1 MYKKFTECNRCGKAI
16 YYGNA
21 YVTIVRNVEQAD
33 FELTTNQEEITVI
46 DSNEVITFYGGY
58 GNSFDADTIANI
70 INAIP
75 TGQNR
80 ISDN

>member
-1 MYKKFTECNRCGKAI
+1 MSKKYTECRPCKKAI

-21 YVTIVRNVEQAD
+21 YVTILRNIEQAD

-46 DSNEVITFYGGY
+46 DSNEVITFCGSC
-58 GNSFDADTIANI
+58 GNSFDSETIVNI

-75 TGQNR
+75 SGQNR
-80 ISDN
+80 ITDN

>member
-1 MYKKFTECNRCGKAI
+1 MSRKYTECGRCGKAI
-16 YYGNA
+16 NYGNA

-46 DSNEVITFYGGY
+46 DSNEVITFCGSC
-58 GNSFDADTIANI
+58 GNSFDADTIGNI

-80 ISDN
+80 ITDN